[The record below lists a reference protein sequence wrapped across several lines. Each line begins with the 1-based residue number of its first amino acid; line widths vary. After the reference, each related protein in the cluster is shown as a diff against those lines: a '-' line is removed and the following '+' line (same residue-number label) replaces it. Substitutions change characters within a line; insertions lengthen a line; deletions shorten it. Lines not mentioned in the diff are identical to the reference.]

1 MKSRLAL
8 FLLLPIYSYANW
20 KVVDRSDWP
29 VPDGRFAASELRVT
43 NGDVEA
49 EVNLV
54 YFTVADARFEVIA
67 NTDGQIRGLKELIE
81 TRGGF
86 AGINGGYFESNLAP
100 VGLLISNG
108 RVVHGL
114 QKAKLLSGIFYVRN
128 GRPSLARI
136 PEFTG
141 IKGIQQAI
149 QCGPFLVDNGRVV
162 SGLDNRRVA
171 ARTFIFTC
179 TPGRWGFGICRAV
192 TLAEM
197 GYLLARTTLV
207 PDQHISRAL
216 NFDGGSSTTFYAGT
230 DRHTIFSEERPV
242 VGNYLVLKAKP

>member
-1 MKSRLAL
+1 MKSLLAL
-8 FLLLPIYSYANW
+8 FLLLPLYSYADW

-29 VPDGRFAASELRVT
+29 VSDGKFAASELRVT
-43 NGDVEA
+43 NGDGEA

-54 YFTVADARFEVIA
+54 YFTVADVRFEVIA

-136 PEFTG
+136 PEFPRNKRDSTSHPMRSFFSGRRPGGERIGQSARRSTNIYLYLHSGDVGLRHLPRGHFGRDGRSPRTG
-141 IKGIQQAI
+141 
-149 QCGPFLVDNGRVV
+149 D
-162 SGLDNRRVA
+162 SG
-171 ARTFIFTC
+171 
-179 TPGRWGFGICRAV
+179 
-192 TLAEM
+192 
-197 GYLLARTTLV
+197 
-207 PDQHISRAL
+207 SRPAHQPRIE
-216 NFDGGSSTTFYAGT
+216 F
-230 DRHTIFSEERPV
+230 
-242 VGNYLVLKAKP
+242 

>member
-1 MKSRLAL
+1 MKSLLAL
-8 FLLLPIYSYANW
+8 FLLLPLYSYADW

-29 VPDGRFAASELRVT
+29 VSDGKFAASELRVK
-43 NGDVEA
+43 NGDGEA
-49 EVNLV
+49 EMNLV
-54 YFTVADARFEVIA
+54 YFTVADVRFEVIG
-67 NTDGQIRGLKELIE
+67 NPDGQIRGLKELIE

-108 RVVHGL
+108 RLVHGT
-114 QKAKLLSGIFYVRN
+114 QKAELLSGIFYVRN
-128 GRPSLARI
+128 GRPWLERI
-136 PEFTG
+136 REFPG

-149 QCGPFLVDNGRVV
+149 QCGPFLVDGGRAV

-179 TPGRWGFGICRAV
+179 APGTWGFGICRAV
-192 TLAEM
+192 TLEEM
-197 GYLLARTTLV
+197 GELLAGATLV

-230 DRHTIFSEERPV
+230 DRRTIFSEQRPV
-242 VGNYLVLKAKP
+242 VSNYL